1 MLTVT
6 QNKPNRKRRALIQA
20 AGSGLLGLN
29 LPDILAAQQL
39 STGPTPRVKNVIFL
53 FLFGGPSQ
61 LETFDMK
68 PGAPTTIR
76 GPWKPTPC
84 KTPGLQICEK
94 LPLTASVTDRLTV
107 IKTMVAITYKPVTVG
122 KFQLAADL
130 M

>member
-6 QNKPNRKRRALIQA
+6 HNRPNHQRRALIQA
-20 AGSGLLGLN
+20 AGAGLLGLN
-29 LPDILAAQQL
+29 LPDVLAAQQI
-39 STGPTPRVKNVIFL
+39 SAGPTPRVKNVIFL

-68 PGAPTTIR
+68 PTAPTTIR

-94 LPLTASVTDRLTV
+94 LPLTASITDRLTV
-107 IKTMVAITYKPVTVG
+107 I
-122 KFQLAADL
+122 
-130 M
+130 